1 MKRTMRYVPSV
12 RMYIV
17 PLNCECVEALERVT
31 LNVLTVVR
39 SVNHKN
45 IHNMGSGS
53 SLYKQP
59 V

>member
-1 MKRTMRYVPSV
+1 MRYVPSV